1 MTLVLLAP
9 LIAALAIAAA
19 AAGLRVQQRRQRS
32 LLGHVVQPIEPAAN
46 GEALPSVLFFTGE
59 ACTICHTAQRPAL
72 ATLAAELR
80 DRVAIREIDIAREPE
95 LARRYRVMSLPTT
108 IVLDA
113 GAEVTAINTG
123 FASVERLRSQL
134 EPTAATPVVAA

>member
-9 LIAALAIAAA
+9 LIAALVIAGAA
-19 AAGLRVQQRRQRS
+19 LGLRAQGRRQQHLIGRVVVPVEPGADRS
-32 LLGHVVQPIEPAAN
+32 A
-46 GEALPSVLFFTGE
+46 PSVLFFTGE

-72 ATLAAELR
+72 ETLVAVLP
-80 DRVAIREIDIAREPE
+80 DRVAVREIDIAQEPD

-113 GAEVTAINTG
+113 AGEVTAINTG
-123 FASVERLRSQL
+123 FASVERLRDQLSQ
-134 EPTAATPVVAA
+134 VAAVPVAAA